1 MAKTWTIY
9 LLRHQAIGY
18 VGQTIR
24 TPEHRLRVHLNEA
37 RRGGSKAVHTW
48 LAGLGCDPELV
59 VLQRCASLE
68 EANAGEMNWMRWA
81 RKGFGLVLMNR
92 RKGGQHGY
100 DAAVHGEAIRM
111 AWASASSEARQR
123 KSAASKRTAAGR
135 DRKKWEA
142 SIHTQESRRARSEK
156 AKARWADPAF
166 RARVSRAIADA
177 YASPE
182 ARKAMADRAREVNA
196 RPEVKAKVDAA
207 RIALW
212 RDPENR
218 ARRCA
223 ALSAAGRKQISRRAY
238 G

>member
-24 TPEHRLRVHLNEA
+24 TPEHRLRTHLSEA
-37 RRGGSKAVHTW
+37 RRGGSTKAVHRW
-48 LAGLGCDPELV
+48 LAGLAVDPELV
-59 VLQRCASLE
+59 VIQRCTSLD
-68 EANAGEMNWMRWA
+68 EANAAELLWMRWA

-100 DAAVHGEAIRM
+100 DAEVHGEAMKM
-111 AWASASSEARQR
+111 AWQAATPAQR
-123 KSAASKRTAAGR
+123 RRRSDNSKRIAAGR
-135 DRKKWEA
+135 DRKTWEA
-142 SIHTQESRRARSEK
+142 QIHTAASRLARSEK

-166 RARVSRAIADA
+166 KARVGAAIAKA

-182 ARKAMADRAREVNA
+182 ARAKMAERAREVNA
-196 RPEVKAKVDAA
+196 RPEVKAKVDAH

-212 RDPENR
+212 RDPVSR
-218 ARRCA
+218 AKRCA
-223 ALSAAGRKQISRRAY
+223 SLSAARRR
-238 G
+238 GGG